1 VEIVSSFGGDPPNR
15 KVLDDINVFI
25 RTTIATMNMTTAR
38 MVRAGCFVK
47 CAPSG
52 REVLCC
58 YATLSRNCL
67 FLNYALR
74 VTERAQKPFGLLAW
88 WPLMALAADRSK
100 PPEPKV
106 ARLGRIR
113 LATVVEWQSSA

>member
-1 VEIVSSFGGDPPNR
+1 MVSSFGGVAPNR
-15 KVLDDINVFI
+15 KVLDDMNVFI
-25 RTTIATMNMTTAR
+25 RTTIATMKMTTAR

-74 VTERAQKPFGLLAW
+74 VIERAQKPFELRAW
-88 WPLMALAADRSK
+88 WLVRAAAAGRSK
-100 PPEPKV
+100 LPEPKV
-106 ARLGRIR
+106 AR
-113 LATVVEWQSSA
+113 